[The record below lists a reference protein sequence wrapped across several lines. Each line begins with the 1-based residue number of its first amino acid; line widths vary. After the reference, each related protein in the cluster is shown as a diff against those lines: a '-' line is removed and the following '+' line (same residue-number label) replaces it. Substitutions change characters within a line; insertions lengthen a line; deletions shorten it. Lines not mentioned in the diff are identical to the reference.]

1 MSHHHNVVGT
11 IHYAC
16 KFCQWQLIKERFYDI
31 YENDLNVFY
40 TVSTTIQ
47 QTTMW
52 WLSTEEVTAAAPL
65 RRVPKCLNQARIG
78 SSWWRDKTSSYAASL
93 DTVNL
98 GWRLLLMPHNLMMG
112 LHISLVYLLL
122 IRVFLLCCDCKISSF
137 LSVTLFHFLHIIF
150 VVDLGYVMQPYLL
163 V

>member
-1 MSHHHNVVGT
+1 MIFTSMIWTFLH
-11 IHYAC
+11 C
-16 KFCQWQLIKERFYDI
+16 
-31 YENDLNVFY
+31 
-40 TVSTTIQ
+40 STTIQ
-47 QTTMW
+47 QSTMW
-52 WLSTEEVTAAAPL
+52 WLSTEEVTPAAPL
-65 RRVPKCLNQARIG
+65 RRVPKCFNQARIG

-122 IRVFLLCCDCKISSF
+122 IRVFLLCCDCKIWSF